1 MLKVGLTGGLATGKT
16 FVGRE
21 LAKLGCYVIQA
32 DALGHQVLEPAGAAH
47 VPVVEHFGVA
57 ILTDGRI
64 DRKKLAEVVFHDP
77 GQLEV
82 LNSIVHPFVFVLEDQ
97 RLQEIA
103 AKDSGAIAVIEAA
116 ILIET
121 GAFRRYEKVIL
132 TVCQPEQQIERA
144 MARGL
149 SERDVRAR
157 LERQMPIEEKRRF
170 ADYIIDTSGTPES
183 TVEQTRVV
191 YTSLRSL
198 TQ

>member
-1 MLKVGLTGGLATGKT
+1 MLRVGLTGGLATGKT

-103 AKDSGAIAVIEAA
+103 AKDPSAIAVIEAA

-149 SERDVRAR
+149 SERDARAR

>member
-1 MLKVGLTGGLATGKT
+1 MLRVGLTGGLATGKT

-21 LAKLGCYVIQA
+21 LAQLGCYVIQA

-47 VPVVEHFGVA
+47 QPVIDQFGPA
-57 ILTDGRI
+57 ILTNGRI
-64 DRKKLAEVVFHDP
+64 DRKKLADVVFHDAR
-77 GQLEV
+77 QLEV
-82 LNSIVHPFVFVLEDQ
+82 LNGIVHPLVFALEDE
-97 RLQEIA
+97 RLREIA
-103 AKDSGAIAVIEAA
+103 AKDPGAIAVIEAA

-121 GAFRRYEKVIL
+121 GAFRRCEKVIL
-132 TVCQPEQQIERA
+132 TVCKPEQQIERA
-144 MARGL
+144 MTRGL
-149 SERDVRAR
+149 SEKDARAR

-183 TVEQTRVV
+183 TVEQTRDV

>member
-1 MLKVGLTGGLATGKT
+1 MLRVGLTGGLATGKT

-21 LAKLGCYVIQA
+21 LAKLGCYLIQA
-32 DALGHQVLEPAGAAH
+32 DALGHQVLEPDGAAAA
-47 VPVVEHFGVA
+47 PVVQHFGQG
-57 ILTDGRI
+57 ILTGGRI
-64 DRKKLAEVVFHDP
+64 DRKKLADVVFHDTQ
-77 GQLEV
+77 QLEI
-82 LNSIVHPFVFVLEDQ
+82 LNKIVHPLVFQLEEE
-97 RLQEIA
+97 RAGEIA
-103 AKDSGAIAVIEAA
+103 AADPRAIVVIEAA

-121 GAFRRYEKVIL
+121 GAFRRCEKVIL
-132 TVCQPEQQIERA
+132 TVCKPEQQIERA

-149 SERDVRAR
+149 SEKDARSR

-170 ADYIIDTSGTPES
+170 ADYIIDTSGVPES

>member
-1 MLKVGLTGGLATGKT
+1 MLKAGLTGGLATGKT

-21 LAKLGCYVIQA
+21 LAHLGCHVIQA

-47 VPVVEHFGVA
+47 LPVIKHFGLA

-64 DRKKLAEVVFHDP
+64 DRKKLADLVFHDP
-77 GQLEV
+77 RQLEV
-82 LNSIVHPFVFVLEDQ
+82 LNGIVHPLVFALEDE
-97 RLQEIA
+97 RLREIA
-103 AKDSGAIAVIEAA
+103 AKDPGAIAVIEAA

-121 GAFRRYEKVIL
+121 GAFRRCEKVIL
-132 TVCQPEQQIERA
+132 TVCKPEQQIERA

-149 SERDVRAR
+149 SEKEVRAR

-170 ADYIIDTSGTPES
+170 ADYIIDTSGTRES
-183 TVEQTRVV
+183 TVEQTRDV